1 MKQMTLGLA
10 LASAL
15 TLGVSAQTTKTTS
28 EAKIKVKDGKNV
40 KVTGCVQ
47 STTGAPGYML
57 TNIVANGGDKDDFMS
72 GGYLLVGESNELS
85 KHVGHM
91 VEIKGKAVDKD
102 DGKLQIRTKTKV
114 DVENA
119 DDRETRTKSEMS
131 GDLSGLPFLG
141 VKSVKMIRASCM

>member
-1 MKQMTLGLA
+1 MKQMTLCLA
-10 LASAL
+10 LVSAV
-15 TLGVSAQTTKTTS
+15 TLGVSAQTTRTTS
-28 EAKIKVKDGKNV
+28 EAKIKVKDGRNV

-57 TNIVANGGDKDDFMS
+57 TNIVANGGDKDDVVS

-102 DGKLQIRTKTKV
+102 DGKLQVTTKTKV
-114 DVENA
+114 DVDNA
-119 DDRETRTKSEMS
+119 DDRETRTKSEVS
-131 GDLSGLPFLG
+131 GDLAGLPFLG
-141 VKSVKMIRASCM
+141 VKSVKMIRASCN